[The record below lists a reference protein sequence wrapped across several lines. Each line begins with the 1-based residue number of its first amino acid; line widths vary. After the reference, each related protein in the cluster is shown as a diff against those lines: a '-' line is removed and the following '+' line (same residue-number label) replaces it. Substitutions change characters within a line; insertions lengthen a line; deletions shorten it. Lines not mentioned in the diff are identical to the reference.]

1 MLETRR
7 SLIQRIQRI
16 IYNSYPEHN
25 ATITE
30 PLVNRYIN
38 DAIAVAAKNNY
49 VESIKLDG
57 ISYVNNSF
65 YTTYKDLTIT
75 QDEVNLYKFSLLSVP
90 IGIGV
95 NEGVATVELKDE
107 LHNISYPAI
116 PLSINQ
122 VGYERGMRVIPNKTL
137 YWYENNTVYL
147 KSTLPLNNYTA
158 KVRMI
163 SGSNS
168 DDLDSTLNLPS
179 EAIPEIIAYCV
190 KYLMIERNNKQDLTN
205 DGRDNSPSQ

>member
-57 ISYVNNSF
+57 IAYVNNSF
-65 YTTYKDLTIT
+65 YTTFKGLAIT
-75 QDEVNLYKFSLLSVP
+75 QDTPNSYKFALPSVP
-90 IGIGV
+90 IGLGQ
-95 NEGVATVELKDE
+95 NEGIATLEFKDDKN
-107 LHNISYPAI
+107 NISYPAI

-122 VGYERGMRVIPNKTL
+122 LGYQRGMRMIPNKVL
-137 YWYENNTVYL
+137 FWYENSECYVITN
-147 KSTLPLNNYTA
+147 LPLNTCTA
-158 KVRMI
+158 TIRMI

-168 DDLDSTLNLPS
+168 DSLDSALNVPS
-179 EAIPEIIAYCV
+179 EVIPSIIDYCV
-190 KYLMIERNNKQDLTN
+190 KYLMLEHNNKQDRYN
-205 DGRDNSPSQ
+205 DGVDSPVS